1 MSWSLTI
8 GRFGATTV
16 RVHLTFF
23 LLLAWIGVSA
33 WEKGGLPAARDSVL
47 FIALIF
53 TCVVLHEFG
62 HIIMARRFGIETPDV
77 ILLPIGGVARMPRMP
92 RMPQKPAQELA
103 VAIAGPM
110 VNVAIAFLLFLVLGT
125 IQPDD
130 LTRIEDPRVSFLAR
144 LAAANVF
151 LVIFNMI
158 PAFPMDG
165 GRVLHAVL
173 AMKLGGARAT
183 QIAASIGQALAFA
196 LGFLGLFGNP
206 LLIFIA
212 IFVYMAAAGEARMSA
227 FNEVARGLSVGDAM
241 ETRFNAIPIE
251 ANLAAAIETLLATA
265 QHEFP
270 VIDAFGKPV
279 GLLVREDLLS
289 ALKDHD
295 PKASI
300 TTFMRAPVETV
311 RRTAPLEA
319 VLDRLHGPQATALAV
334 TDPEGVLI
342 GLLTRQNLAEM
353 MIIKTMRPN
362 WRFDRG

>member
-23 LLLAWIGVSA
+23 LLLAWIGVGA

-77 ILLPIGGVARMPRMP
+77 ILLPIGGVARMP

-173 AMKLGGARAT
+173 AMKLGEPERRRLRPPSGRPWHLR
-183 QIAASIGQALAFA
+183 LAF
-196 LGFLGLFGNP
+196 LVFS
-206 LLIFIA
+206 A
-212 IFVYMAAAGEARMSA
+212 IRS
-227 FNEVARGLSVGDAM
+227 
-241 ETRFNAIPIE
+241 
-251 ANLAAAIETLLATA
+251 
-265 QHEFP
+265 
-270 VIDAFGKPV
+270 
-279 GLLVREDLLS
+279 
-289 ALKDHD
+289 
-295 PKASI
+295 
-300 TTFMRAPVETV
+300 
-311 RRTAPLEA
+311 
-319 VLDRLHGPQATALAV
+319 
-334 TDPEGVLI
+334 
-342 GLLTRQNLAEM
+342 
-353 MIIKTMRPN
+353 
-362 WRFDRG
+362 

>member
-77 ILLPIGGVARMPRMP
+77 ILLPIGGVARMPH
-92 RMPQKPAQELA
+92 MPQKPAQDLA

-125 IQPDD
+125 IQTDD
-130 LTRIEDPRVSFLAR
+130 LARIEDPRVSFLAR

-151 LVIFNMI
+151 LIIFNMI

-173 AMKLGGARAT
+173 AMNTGGARAT
-183 QIAASIGQALAFA
+183 QIAASIGQALAFV

-206 LLIFIA
+206 LLVFIA
-212 IFVYMAAAGEARMSA
+212 IFVDIAAAGEAWMTP
-227 FNEVARGLSVGDAM
+227 FNVAARVFRG
-241 ETRFNAIPIE
+241 RHI
-251 ANLAAAIETLLATA
+251 
-265 QHEFP
+265 
-270 VIDAFGKPV
+270 
-279 GLLVREDLLS
+279 
-289 ALKDHD
+289 
-295 PKASI
+295 
-300 TTFMRAPVETV
+300 
-311 RRTAPLEA
+311 
-319 VLDRLHGPQATALAV
+319 
-334 TDPEGVLI
+334 
-342 GLLTRQNLAEM
+342 
-353 MIIKTMRPN
+353 
-362 WRFDRG
+362 

>member
-77 ILLPIGGVARMPRMP
+77 NLLPIGGVARMPR
-92 RMPQKPAQELA
+92 KPAQELT

-110 VNVAIAFLLFLVLGT
+110 VNFAIAFLLFLVLGT

-130 LTRIEDPRVSFLAR
+130 LTRIEDPRVSILAR

-183 QIAASIGQALAFA
+183 QIAASIGQALAIV

-206 LLIFIA
+206 LLVLIA
-212 IFVYMAAAGEARMSA
+212 IFVYIAAAGEARMST
-227 FNEVARGLSVGDAM
+227 FNEAARALRERRNGDA
-241 ETRFNAIPIE
+241 
-251 ANLAAAIETLLATA
+251 
-265 QHEFP
+265 
-270 VIDAFGKPV
+270 
-279 GLLVREDLLS
+279 S
-289 ALKDHD
+289 
-295 PKASI
+295 
-300 TTFMRAPVETV
+300 
-311 RRTAPLEA
+311 
-319 VLDRLHGPQATALAV
+319 
-334 TDPEGVLI
+334 
-342 GLLTRQNLAEM
+342 
-353 MIIKTMRPN
+353 
-362 WRFDRG
+362 

>member
-33 WEKGGLPAARDSVL
+33 WEKGGFPAARDSVL

-77 ILLPIGGVARMPRMP
+77 ILLPIGGVARMP

-173 AMKLGGARAT
+173 AMKLGAARAT
-183 QIAASIGQALAFA
+183 QIAAAIGQALAFA
-196 LGFLGLFGNP
+196 LGFPSGWTCRRREC
-206 LLIFIA
+206 
-212 IFVYMAAAGEARMSA
+212 AA
-227 FNEVARGLSVGDAM
+227 
-241 ETRFNAIPIE
+241 
-251 ANLAAAIETLLATA
+251 
-265 QHEFP
+265 
-270 VIDAFGKPV
+270 
-279 GLLVREDLLS
+279 
-289 ALKDHD
+289 
-295 PKASI
+295 
-300 TTFMRAPVETV
+300 
-311 RRTAPLEA
+311 
-319 VLDRLHGPQATALAV
+319 
-334 TDPEGVLI
+334 
-342 GLLTRQNLAEM
+342 
-353 MIIKTMRPN
+353 
-362 WRFDRG
+362 

>member
-77 ILLPIGGVARMPRMP
+77 ILLPIGGVARMP

-183 QIAASIGQALAFA
+183 QIAGAIGQALAFA

-212 IFVYMAAAGEARMSA
+212 IFVIWRPRER
-227 FNEVARGLSVGDAM
+227 RGCL
-241 ETRFNAIPIE
+241 
-251 ANLAAAIETLLATA
+251 
-265 QHEFP
+265 
-270 VIDAFGKPV
+270 
-279 GLLVREDLLS
+279 
-289 ALKDHD
+289 
-295 PKASI
+295 
-300 TTFMRAPVETV
+300 
-311 RRTAPLEA
+311 
-319 VLDRLHGPQATALAV
+319 
-334 TDPEGVLI
+334 
-342 GLLTRQNLAEM
+342 LLTRWRAGFRWATPWKPASMRSRLKRTWPRRSTRSRALRSGSTAAASSGRASVSSTARMRNTFILA
-353 MIIKTMRPN
+353 RPMTRP
-362 WRFDRG
+362 RFLSSPRIWFSRFRLILTSKARLTRRALIT